1 VVPSHRAR
9 ACHGATPS
17 HGQRPWSPFLLL
29 ARLHDLRHD
38 RPPKL
43 QYSLPS
49 HPLTTTPFSLL
60 ALHGHRHTLR
70 SPRLHPLHLLRSAQ
84 NHSRLQPSPSHP
96 AKARSH
102 CLPPAPALD
111 LRWICEKANGQPSQ
125 LRQYLRLSTEP
136 GNRRYRASHTPPMSQ
151 RENRWPQ
158 RPPQTTLRTDPPSVL
173 HLAAPAARK
182 HPTLLRQTFRICPNQ
197 KSLQTRRAISRLP
210 PYITQSPRSCLLQIR
225 ESRETK
231 HPGDRLHHP

>member
-38 RPPKL
+38 RLPKL

-49 HPLTTTPFSLL
+49 HPLSTTPFSLL

-84 NHSRLQPSPSHP
+84 NHSRLRPS
-96 AKARSH
+96 
-102 CLPPAPALD
+102 APALD

-125 LRQYLRLSTEP
+125 LRQYLRPSTEP

-158 RPPQTTLRTDPPSVL
+158 KPLQTTLRTDLPSVL

-182 HPTLLRQTFRICPNQ
+182 HPIPLRRTFRICPNQ
-197 KSLQTRRAISRLP
+197 KSLQIRRAISRLP
-210 PYITQSPRSCLLQIR
+210 PYITRSPRSYLLQIR
-225 ESRETK
+225 ESREPK
-231 HPGDRLHHP
+231 HPGDQLHHP